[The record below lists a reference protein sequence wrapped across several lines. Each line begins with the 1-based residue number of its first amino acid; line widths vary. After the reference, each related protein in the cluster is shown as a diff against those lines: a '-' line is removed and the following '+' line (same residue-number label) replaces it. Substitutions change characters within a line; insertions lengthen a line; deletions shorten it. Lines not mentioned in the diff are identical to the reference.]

1 MTSRHE
7 QRTGTA
13 RVRPLTAL
21 SASRHQS
28 PFGHLSQKQLLIK
41 MDPGYKTRILK
52 RISSFICCFIEWR
65 RRANAK
71 TPYSVASSGNFGV
84 GSFPLIGHDC
94 LLLVLSEFLLF
105 VLGIQELI
113 PG

>member
-1 MTSRHE
+1 MDVDVDSRPPREHE
-7 QRTGTA
+7 FSFSFPEATC
-13 RVRPLTAL
+13 
-21 SASRHQS
+21 HQN
-28 PFGHLSQKQLLIK
+28 
-41 MDPGYKTRILK
+41 DPGYGNPGPWE
-52 RISSFICCFIEWR
+52 RISSLAAALSNGAAER
-65 RRANAK
+65 MPRP
-71 TPYSVASSGNFGV
+71 PYSVASSGNFGV